1 MQQQSRN
8 QEQDAHQEDGLIDGS
23 DRIPEDRQGP
33 SSPKELPL
41 EQLGN

>member
-8 QEQDAHQEDGLIDGS
+8 QEQDAHQEDGLLDPS
-23 DRIPEDRQGP
+23 DRMPDGFQGP

-41 EQLGN
+41 E